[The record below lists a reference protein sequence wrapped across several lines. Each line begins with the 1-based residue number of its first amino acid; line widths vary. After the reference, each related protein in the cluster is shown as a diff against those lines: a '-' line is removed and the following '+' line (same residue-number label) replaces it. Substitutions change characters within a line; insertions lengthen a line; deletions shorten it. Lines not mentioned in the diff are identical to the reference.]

1 MKTRIKALRVKNG
14 LTQAQLGEILDV
26 TQKAISLIEKGI
38 NKPSVSQIALLAEKF
53 NVTTDYII
61 NGNETSKDI
70 EPIERDLLKM
80 IRDDKTMFGMLIKM
94 MKSKKEF
101 FEEFEGLA
109 A

>member
-1 MKTRIKALRVKNG
+1 MKARIKALRVKNG
-14 LTQAQLGEILDV
+14 LTQAQLGEILEV

-38 NKPSVSQIALLAEKF
+38 NKPSVNQIALLAEKF

-70 EPIERDLLKM
+70 EPIELDLLKM

>member
-1 MKTRIKALRVKNG
+1 MKDRIKALRVKNG
-14 LTQAQLGEILDV
+14 LTQAQLGEMLEV

-38 NKPSVSQIALLAEKF
+38 NKPNVNQIALLAKNF

-70 EPIERDLLKM
+70 EPIERDFLKI
-80 IRDDKTMFGMLIKM
+80 IRTNKSVYQTLAGMVKLNNN
-94 MKSKKEF
+94 
-101 FEEFEGLA
+101 FERLA

>member
-1 MKTRIKALRVKNG
+1 MKDRIKALRVKNG

-38 NKPSVSQIALLAEKF
+38 NKPSVNQIALLAEKF

-70 EPIERDLLKM
+70 APIERDFLKI
-80 IRDDKTMFGMLIKM
+80 IRTDSKVYEALAGMLN
-94 MKSKKEF
+94 SRNY
-101 FEEFEGLA
+101 FEKLA